1 MAPKERKPS
10 RKDDDSS
17 SSSETPKR
25 PSRSKKPTLGNPGA
39 DPQRIHREYVEQHF
53 GGGEEPTPEAY
64 ERALEEWHRLPGAV
78 QRPPAEVRG
87 PEESEALM
95 ERRAP
100 ASADDTA
107 EEAGES
113 GEGREPTETGSG
125 DTATDADDDER
136 EGGPS

>member
-17 SSSETPKR
+17 SSSDTPKP
-25 PSRSKKPTLGNPGA
+25 PSRGRKPTLGNPGA

-87 PEESEALM
+87 PEESEALI

-107 EEAGES
+107 DGAGEAGES
-113 GEGREPTETGSG
+113 TETDAGE
-125 DTATDADDDER
+125 TATDADDDER

>member
-17 SSSETPKR
+17 GSNDTPKR

-107 EEAGES
+107 EVADEADEA
-113 GEGREPTETGSG
+113 G

>member
-10 RKDDDSS
+10 RKGEDSS
-17 SSSETPKR
+17 SSSDTPKP
-25 PSRSKKPTLGNPGA
+25 PSKGRKPRLGNPDA
-39 DPQRIHREYVEQHF
+39 DPQRIHREYVERHF

-78 QRPPAEVRG
+78 QRPAAEIRG
-87 PEESEALM
+87 PEESEALT

-100 ASADDTA
+100 ASADYEAAVAEGTEETETA
-107 EEAGES
+107 EP
-113 GEGREPTETGSG
+113 EGTEG
-125 DTATDADDDER
+125 DNER